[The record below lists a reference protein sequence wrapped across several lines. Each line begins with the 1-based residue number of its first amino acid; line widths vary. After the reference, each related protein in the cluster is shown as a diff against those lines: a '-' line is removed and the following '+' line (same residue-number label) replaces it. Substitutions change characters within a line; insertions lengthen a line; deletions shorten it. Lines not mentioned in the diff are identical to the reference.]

1 METMLTVMG
10 VISIAVLAW
19 FVVGWL
25 RAIVQA
31 LRKPKGRATDSVGKD
46 MY

>member
-25 RAIVQA
+25 RSIVQTP
-31 LRKPKGRATDSVGKD
+31 RKA
-46 MY
+46 